1 MATETKEVA
10 TSKEPI
16 TETKETTKVELKLQ
30 EAERAL
36 VPSWPSQAWGEMAR
50 LFEDLFSHQFPAVDI
65 INRENDIVVRAEL
78 HGVLK
83 EDLSITISNTSLTI
97 KGKVRE
103 EKEEA
108 GEYLRRE
115 ISRRGTFSRTIS
127 LPVEVDST
135 KGKAKFKDCL
145 LELTLPKA
153 AKLHTM
159 KIE

>member
-1 MATETKEVA
+1 
-10 TSKEPI
+10 
-16 TETKETTKVELKLQ
+16 
-30 EAERAL
+30 
-36 VPSWPSQAWGEMAR
+36 
-50 LFEDLFSHQFPAVDI
+50 
-65 INRENDIVVRAEL
+65 
-78 HGVLK
+78 VLK
-83 EDLSITISNTSLTI
+83 EDLSVTISNTSLTI
-97 KGKVRE
+97 KGNARE